1 MSMDDYHVLDLCGE
15 GSFGKVYKGRR
26 KYSGQIVALKF
37 IPKHGKSD
45 KELQKLRQEI
55 RIQRELKHPN
65 IIMMLDSFE
74 TKSDMVRGVTFS
86 FLWDFSC

>member
-1 MSMDDYHVLDLCGE
+1 MLDLCGE

-26 KYSGQIVALKF
+26 KFSGQIVALKF

-55 RIQRELKHPN
+55 RIRETPTLHTRENTRPLCN
-65 IIMMLDSFE
+65 C
-74 TKSDMVRGVTFS
+74 VRALAGGDTRRPRRTDKACV
-86 FLWDFSC
+86 WGRP